1 MGMAIPKQPS
11 RVLFKLLQP
20 KVLNGILILLVFS
33 SIFYLL
39 FLIVQQRAVYN
50 QDVLE
55 LTGLKK
61 FLTPSTP
68 MAVIEEPMA
77 PQKSD
82 YQTLAGAPFFR
93 EPNFVAEKK
102 PQQEAVVTTVDL
114 SPYRALKVMGLV
126 GGNQAIIQDPATKT
140 TLYVKQGDLVKEGVV
155 TSVQPG
161 KVTIKV
167 GEETVE
173 LNF

>member
-1 MGMAIPKQPS
+1 MGMAVPRQPS
-11 RVLFKLLQP
+11 QVLFKLLQP
-20 KVLNGILILLVFS
+20 KILNGILVLLVFS

-39 FLIVQQRAVYN
+39 FFIVQQRAIYN

-61 FLTPSTP
+61 FLTPS
-68 MAVIEEPMA
+68 ARASAIEGPIV
-77 PQKSD
+77 PRKSD

-102 PQQEAVVTTVDL
+102 QQQEAIVTTVDL
-114 SPYRALKVMGLV
+114 APYRALKVMGLV

-140 TLYVKQGDLVKEGVV
+140 TLYAKQGDPVKEGVV
-155 TSVQPG
+155 TSVGPG